1 MTRRSVVQVTL
12 WNSPY
17 LGNFMSAQLVLAA
30 AVLARFGLNTHF
42 VLADGAQGQPW
53 LAELDVPGLTWSI
66 LPPGRS
72 GWRAHLKRVV
82 QDHGAAMV
90 HTHFTGGD
98 LPAASVAARARVPCV
113 WQAHTGFEGYSP
125 ERRVKDL
132 LKWRL
137 VGRRRVA
144 RLIVVSP
151 WLGELALR
159 RGVPAERI
167 EVVPNAIIIE
177 RFAQLPDRAAARR
190 RFGLE
195 DDAIVVLGLG
205 WWPEVKGVDLLIA
218 ALDRLA
224 GQRPDMQAL
233 LVGNERMD
241 SFLAQHLSVRPPWLR
256 TSPFVDDAA
265 WLFAAADIFVSASR
279 HEGQSAAIGEA
290 IACGLPV
297 VMSDIDGTSGW
308 VPAPGVST
316 FTSGDP
322 GALATSLGAVLG
334 ETPDARAAVGAENRR
349 WASVH
354 LGPDRWCEQVCEIY
368 RSLLEPGEAPSGE
381 PMLGSQQQ
389 A

>member
-17 LGNFMSAQLVLAA
+17 LGNFMSAQLVFAA
-30 AVLARFGLNTHF
+30 TAFARFGLSTHF

-53 LAELDVPGLTWSI
+53 LAELEAPGLTWSI
-66 LPPGRS
+66 LPPRRS
-72 GWRAHLKRVV
+72 RWRAHLKRVV
-82 QDHGAAMV
+82 QDHGAAIV

-98 LPAASVAARARVPCV
+98 LPAASVAAGARIPCV
-113 WQAHTGFEGYSP
+113 WQAHTGFEGYSA
-125 ERRVKDL
+125 ERRIKDV

-144 RLIVVSP
+144 RLIVVSQ

-159 RGVPAERI
+159 RGVPAARI
-167 EVVPNAIIIE
+167 EVVPNPIIIE

-190 RFGLE
+190 RFGLG

-233 LVGNERMD
+233 LVGNESMD
-241 SFLAQHLSVRPPWLR
+241 SFLTQHLPVRPPWLR

-308 VPAPGVST
+308 APAPGVST
-316 FTSGDP
+316 FPTGDAT
-322 GALATSLGAVLG
+322 ALARSLGAVLG
-334 ETPDARAAVGAENRR
+334 ETPDTRLALGAENRR

-354 LGPDRWCEQVCEIY
+354 LGPDRWCDQVCAIY
-368 RSLLEPGEAPSGE
+368 RSLLKPGQASRGE
-381 PMLGSQQQ
+381 PTRDGQPQ